1 MNKILKSFFE
11 IVSYLYPAELIR
23 IVNGTKKY
31 LYGAKIKR
39 KLKEHGQDV
48 KISPPMVLRGE
59 QYICIGE
66 NFSAREGLMLQCWDQ
81 HEGEK
86 YCPHIRIGSNA
97 ELGRFNHIGCINEID
112 IGDNLLTGS
121 NVHITDHNH
130 GEIIEEEKALPPVKR
145 KLYSKGKVVIGNNV
159 WLGDNVMIMPGV
171 TIGDNVIVGAN
182 AVVTKNIE
190 SNCVVAGVPA
200 EVIKKFC

>member
-1 MNKILKSFFE
+1 MNKILKCFFE
-11 IVSYLYPAELIR
+11 IASYLYPTELIR
-23 IVNGTKKY
+23 IINGTKKY
-31 LYGAKIKR
+31 VYGAKIKR

-48 KISPPMVLRGE
+48 KISPPMTLRGE

-81 HEGEK
+81 YEGEK
-86 YCPHIRIGSNA
+86 YCPRIRIGSNA
-97 ELGRFNHIGCINEID
+97 ELGRINHIGCINEID
-112 IGDNLLTGS
+112 IGDNFLTGS

-130 GEIIEEEKALPPVKR
+130 GKIIEEEKELPPVKR

-159 WLGDNVMIMPGV
+159 WLGDNVMVMPGV
-171 TIGDNVIVGAN
+171 IIGDNVIVGAN
-182 AVVTKNIE
+182 AVVTKDIE
-190 SNCVVAGVPA
+190 KNCVVAGVPA